1 MLVIKFFLK
10 IKLKKKKI
18 ICFLPGSRNIEIK
31 KNLSKMI
38 PSIKKSLIEFKD
50 FEFFLLTF
58 DHSKKLV
65 SEMLKDLNIKI
76 LTDFNKK
83 QWIMKRS
90 FLAIA
95 ASGSV
100 SLELCKFKVPS
111 IIVYDT
117 HFITKLILKLFVKVK
132 FASLINIFYNK
143 EILPE
148 FIFERFNDQNISN
161 AMRELIKI

>member
-1 MLVIKFFLK
+1 
-10 IKLKKKKI
+10 
-18 ICFLPGSRNIEIK
+18 
-31 KNLSKMI
+31 MI

-100 SLELCKFKVPS
+100 SLELCKFEVPS

-148 FIFERFNDQNISN
+148 FIFERFNDQNIFN
-161 AMRELIKI
+161 AMCELIKNKEKRTEQIRVMNNFSRKMLFNKKTPLT